1 MQPNYNDTKKNTP
14 MLAPEPFRPANVH
27 PIAEEMQDLQ
37 PVYPPQA
44 VVIHGGSRPVS
55 MDPSESTLSRT
66 SSTRASVGYVSSASS
81 TVIGSESSLGSD
93 STLLSFRQPIS
104 EKPSAWLHRRQ
115 RGSACG
121 RCILGMA
128 GLVVFLV
135 MVAAFVLWIS
145 NGYIFPAPQY
155 STEYAQSPRS
165 SIISDVKYSSV
176 IETASIEALV
186 AAPEPTYLMIN
197 GEKVPKN
204 ARSPRLL

>member
-1 MQPNYNDTKKNTP
+1 MQPYNDNKKNTP
-14 MLAPEPFRPANVH
+14 MLAPEPFRPTNIH
-27 PIAEEMQDLQ
+27 PITREIQVH

-44 VVIHGGSRPVS
+44 VVVHENTRPVS
-55 MDPSESTLSRT
+55 MDPSESVLSRT

-93 STLLSFRQPIS
+93 STLLSFRPPMS

-121 RCILGMA
+121 RFVLGMA

-155 STEYAQSPRS
+155 STEYAQSPRAPKT
-165 SIISDVKYSSV
+165 SDALYSSLA
-176 IETASIEALV
+176 ETASIKATVDL
-186 AAPEPTYLMIN
+186 PEPTFMIDN
-197 GEKVPKN
+197 DLKVAKN
-204 ARSPRLL
+204 VHDPRHL